1 MVEMWCAPA
10 SAGAHRRTLGGQQG
24 PGSKPCQGRQ
34 PPKAG
39 AEGQPLRGLLVGHTR
54 ATEFDG

>member
-1 MVEMWCAPA
+1 MVVGGVA
-10 SAGAHRRTLGGQQG
+10 SAGAHRRTLGGQQR

-34 PPKAG
+34 PPKAV
-39 AEGQPLRGLLVGHTR
+39 AEGQPLQGLLVGHTR